1 MNDRPVSTD
10 RDKPESL
17 PDWTDRLSQSR
28 IGLYFLSF
36 AESTVMPIPLETLVA
51 PLMIGHPRRSVVIA
65 IVIWLGSLTGAALF
79 YGIGYWLADPV
90 VYPVLEWLNLAEGLK
105 DMTARLDKDGL
116 FWAVFLVSFLL
127 APLQLATLGAGV
139 AQGNFLLFMLAV
151 ASSRGLRYG
160 GLAVLALLLG
170 RKIAALNIPT
180 GRLVLV
186 FGGVLFAGWAVLQ
199 LL

>member
-1 MNDRPVSTD
+1 MNRH
-10 RDKPESL
+10 

-28 IGLYFLSF
+28 IGLCFLSF
-36 AESTVMPIPLETLVA
+36 AESTVVPVPLETIVA

-65 IVIWLGSLTGAALF
+65 IVIWLGSLAGAALF
-79 YGIGYWLADPV
+79 YGLGFWLADPV
-90 VYPVLEWLNLAEGLK
+90 VHPVLEWLDLGDGLK

-116 FWAVFLVSFLL
+116 FWVVFLVSFLP

-139 AQGNFLLFMLAV
+139 AQANFLVFLLAI
-151 ASSRGLRYG
+151 AASRGLRYG

-180 GRLVLV
+180 GRLVLMLS
-186 FGGVLFAGWAVLQ
+186 GVLFAGWAALQ